1 MPILLEKEKT
11 FTPFALGCLKQTH
24 VERTDLGSPRE
35 ESSYGI
41 RGPISQG
48 LRGAPLRYQLTMLA
62 PNRASPV
69 VGNSVAPL
77 KSESDDVIWARQSP
91 VHSGHRHMKKIR
103 KRALYDR
110 FAISPPNIY
119 LETKE
124 LSCYSVGS
132 AGLTR
137 VSTFQRCRSV
147 ALPFEEAAHLLL
159 WEFVLLVF
167 GLPVKTDVPPRLPVR
182 FYPDRTTS

>member
-24 VERTDLGSPRE
+24 VERTDFGSPRE

-91 VHSGHRHMKKIR
+91 VHSGHRGWREPGGPQCALLSGIPGSKMDQVDSTCGETHGKFPGSL
-103 KRALYDR
+103 RANLR
-110 FAISPPNIY
+110 AIH
-119 LETKE
+119 
-124 LSCYSVGS
+124 G
-132 AGLTR
+132 
-137 VSTFQRCRSV
+137 
-147 ALPFEEAAHLLL
+147 
-159 WEFVLLVF
+159 
-167 GLPVKTDVPPRLPVR
+167 
-182 FYPDRTTS
+182 PDG